1 MIARALT
8 GIGKECLTTIFLG
21 IETRLLRN
29 RISLLMT
36 TLRFKWSI
44 QYNHKILSPS
54 GCVVWVIFQ
63 SSSDRSSSPI
73 ARSASTVALRLGLRR
88 QRTERFLIYTL
99 QRHEHVQRGVR
110 SRSLGGAGAS
120 GSARQDRRRHREA
133 RNVRLFASKNFGG
146 QISGNASPSGQNRLR
161 ARDRLRR
168 LRASGGALFA
178 FSAKTRSVGTIAFV
192 VKSKCQKVDESGF
205 PDEGKNFP
213 DRPI

>member
-99 QRHEHVQRGVR
+99 QRHEHVQRGSVPQLGWSWR
-110 SRSLGGAGAS
+110 VWQRATGPTPPSRSPK
-120 GSARQDRRRHREA
+120 RPF
-133 RNVRLFASKNFGG
+133 VR
-146 QISGNASPSGQNRLR
+146 
-161 ARDRLRR
+161 
-168 LRASGGALFA
+168 
-178 FSAKTRSVGTIAFV
+178 
-192 VKSKCQKVDESGF
+192 VDELWR
-205 PDEGKNFP
+205 PNF
-213 DRPI
+213 

>member
-1 MIARALT
+1 M
-8 GIGKECLTTIFLG
+8 
-21 IETRLLRN
+21 
-29 RISLLMT
+29 S
-36 TLRFKWSI
+36 
-44 QYNHKILSPS
+44 S
-54 GCVVWVIFQ
+54 GVIFQ

-73 ARSASTVALRLGLRR
+73 ARSASTVALRLGLGDSVPSDFSYTPCSVMSMSKGGLVPQLGWSWCLW
-88 QRTERFLIYTL
+88 QRAT
-99 QRHEHVQRGVR
+99 
-110 SRSLGGAGAS
+110 GAAI
-120 GSARQDRRRHREA
+120 AKPETPF
-133 RNVRLFASKNFGG
+133 VRLDELGG
-146 QISGNASPSGQNRLR
+146 QISGNASPAGQNRLR

>member
-1 MIARALT
+1 
-8 GIGKECLTTIFLG
+8 
-21 IETRLLRN
+21 
-29 RISLLMT
+29 MT

-44 QYNHKILSPS
+44 QYNHKIFSPS

-63 SSSDRSSSPI
+63 SSSERSSSPI
-73 ARSASTVALRLGLRR
+73 ARSASTVALRLGLGDSVPSDFSYTPCSVMSMSKGGLVPQLGWSWCVW
-88 QRTERFLIYTL
+88 QRATGPTPP
-99 QRHEHVQRGVR
+99 
-110 SRSLGGAGAS
+110 SRSPK
-120 GSARQDRRRHREA
+120 R
-133 RNVRLFASKNFGG
+133 RLFASTNLAVKFPGMPGAPYTG
-146 QISGNASPSGQNRLR
+146 QIRLR

-192 VKSKCQKVDESGF
+192 GKANAKKADESGF

>member
-73 ARSASTVALRLGLRR
+73 ARSADRGAPPRARR
-88 QRTERFLIYTL
+88 QCTERFLIYTL
-99 QRHEHVQRGVR
+99 QRHEHVQRGFGPA
-110 SRSLGGAGAS
+110 SLGGASGS
-120 GSARQDRRRHREA
+120 GSARQDRR
-133 RNVRLFASKNFGG
+133 
-146 QISGNASPSGQNRLR
+146 
-161 ARDRLRR
+161 
-168 LRASGGALFA
+168 
-178 FSAKTRSVGTIAFV
+178 
-192 VKSKCQKVDESGF
+192 
-205 PDEGKNFP
+205 
-213 DRPI
+213 